1 MPTRIILIRHGQTD
15 WSSQKRYN
23 GITDVSLNEEG
34 KSQARRLCERL
45 KSEKIHKVYSSDMKR
60 TLQFAAIALKDMSI
74 EKLFQLREMNFGVFE
89 GLTYG
94 EIMNKYPDIYKQW
107 LRNPLKTVIRG
118 TESLDSLA
126 ERVRN
131 ALAQVLSLN
140 KNLTV
145 AVFTHAGPIK
155 VILCDALKLGLEK
168 IWQIEQD
175 LAGLSIIEFDKGN
188 CKVCLLND
196 TSYLNG

>member
-15 WSSQKRYN
+15 WSNQKRYN
-23 GITDVSLNEEG
+23 GITDVSLNKEG
-34 KSQARRLCERL
+34 KSQAKRLCERL
-45 KSEKIHKVYSSDMKR
+45 KREKIHKVYSSDMKR